1 MLKEEVSS
9 KFVISAGYYSI
20 EAYYSMIARYDH
32 YDSYEL
38 RSDLL
43 CRELYV
49 VLSFSCKG
57 STMNSFGELF
67 ILVFVDLSVQ
77 T

>member
-49 VLSFSCKG
+49 VLNFSCKG